1 VNGSKQI
8 RNLGVFL
15 VVIYVA
21 LFLQVNRITVFE
33 AGKLQENPG
42 NNREIR
48 RDFDSPR
55 GSVTTADGVLLAQ
68 SEEAE
73 PGGRFERQRVFPQG
87 DTYGHITGYYSF
99 SNGAAGLEDTY
110 NDVLAG
116 RDLDFDL
123 QDIGDFF
130 VDRERVGNLTLSV
143 RDDVQRTAR
152 EALGDREGSV
162 IALDPRTGAVLAMW
176 SFPSYDPNPLSVHD
190 QTAAAA
196 ANQALNADEENP
208 KLSRAYQQIFFP
220 GSTFK
225 VVTATAGV
233 ELAGVTPDQPDY
245 PEVTGYRA
253 SENGR
258 ELRNF
263 DGNSCGGTLFIILQ
277 RSCNS
282 SFAQMGV
289 EQVGG
294 DGMVETAEAFGF
306 NEEVPFDLPGAATSV
321 FPRSITNPETGEE
334 TRLDQNR
341 GVLAQ
346 LSIGQNGVSATPMQM
361 ALVAAAVA
369 NDGVI
374 MTPYVVQ
381 EVRDD
386 QDEVVE
392 ETEPDEWRTAMSGAT
407 SATLREAMVSVVDD
421 GSAVRLD
428 DELPDSYV
436 VGGKT
441 GTAQLGTDPPRS
453 HTWIIGFA
461 GPPNQPAEVAVAVIV
476 EGQEGASE
484 STGGEVAAPI
494 AGAVLGAALE
504 GEGAP
509 PGDDEGDGEG

>member
-1 VNGSKQI
+1 MIGSKQI

-33 AGKLQENPG
+33 AEELQENPG

-68 SEEAE
+68 SQETD
-73 PGGRFERQRVFPQG
+73 GSGRFERQRVFPQG
-87 DTYGHITGYYSF
+87 DLYGHITGYYGF
-99 SNGAAGLEDTY
+99 SIGAAGLEDAY
-110 NDVLAG
+110 NDELAG
-116 RDLDFDL
+116 RTIDFDL

-130 VDRERVGNLTLSV
+130 VDRERVGNLTLSI
-143 RDDVQRTAR
+143 RDDVQQAAR
-152 EALGDREGSV
+152 QALGDREGSV
-162 IALDPRTGAVLAMW
+162 VALDPRSGAVLALW
-176 SFPSYDPNPLSVHD
+176 SFPSYDPNPLSSHD
-190 QTAAAA
+190 LGAAAE
-196 ANQALNADEENP
+196 ANTALNANEENP

-225 VVTATAGV
+225 VVTAAAGV
-233 ELAGVTPDQPDY
+233 ERAGVTPQDPDY
-245 PEVTGYRA
+245 PPATSYRA
-253 SENGR
+253 TEGGR

-263 DGNSCGGTLFIILQ
+263 DGNTCGGTLFVILQ
-277 RSCNS
+277 QSCNS
-282 SFAQMGV
+282 AFAQMGV

-294 DGMVETAEAFGF
+294 DGMIEAAEAFGF
-306 NEEVPFDLPGAATSV
+306 NDEVPFDLPDPASSV
-321 FPRSITNPETGEE
+321 FPRSIENPDTGEE
-334 TRLDQNR
+334 TTLDQNR

-346 LSIGQNGVSATPMQM
+346 LSIGQNGVSATPLQM
-361 ALVAAAVA
+361 ALVAAGVA

-374 MTPYVVQ
+374 MSPYVVQ
-381 EVRDD
+381 EIRDD
-386 QDEVVE
+386 QDEVVD
-392 ETEPDEWRTAMSGAT
+392 ETEPDEWRTAMSRAT
-407 SATLREAMVSVVDD
+407 SATLREAMVSVVDE
-421 GSAVRLD
+421 GSAERLD
-428 DELPDSYV
+428 DELPPSYV

-484 STGGEVAAPI
+484 STGGTVAAPI
-494 AGAVLGAALE
+494 AGSVLSAALE
-504 GEGAP
+504 QGGQPSGE
-509 PGDDEGDGEG
+509 DGEGEG